1 MNAETTNTLLESPVE
16 LDPVN
21 FLLGKVNEDN
31 TTKCLDSEDQPCL
44 RLAKDPTRRLYRLY
58 DKDGKVSLRVRS
70 YLRNL
75 YRYHRDKSHLANAEL
90 ALAVDYIAED
100 AYQGGRDRMLAVA
113 KKDGDY
119 NFEAVCVLANSLTG
133 SGVAPVGLG
142 NQLLD
147 GVKKLTSEAKLH
159 PVLTSDVAGSTLS
172 LVLRTADLWTV
183 VNAREIEAQVR
194 ADKGTL
200 CKALNYFSRRLDELE
215 YQFRKVGLEVTVAH
229 KESGSWTTLVRRD
242 EVFLPD
248 PTVLVRADGS
258 TPSASGAPSGG
269 NLLSTKGVQPTDD
282 NQIATDPPVT
292 APAA

>member
-1 MNAETTNTLLESPVE
+1 MTETITTPATKTPAD

-21 FLLGKVNEDN
+21 FLLEKVNEDH
-31 TTKCLDSEDQPCL
+31 TTKCLDGEDQPCI

-58 DKDGKVSLRVRS
+58 DKDGKISLRVRS

-75 YRYHRDKSHLANAEL
+75 YRYYRKVLHLGNADL

-100 AYQGGRDRMLAVA
+100 AYQGGRERTLAVA

-133 SGVAPVGLG
+133 SGVAPAGLG

-147 GVKKLTSEAKLH
+147 GVKKLTPEVKLH
-159 PVLTSDVAGSTLS
+159 PVLTADAAGRSLT

-183 VNAREIEAQVR
+183 VNDRAIEAQVG

-200 CKALNYFSRRLDELE
+200 YKALNYFSRRLDELE

-229 KESGSWTTLVRRD
+229 KETGSWTTLVRRD

-248 PTVLVRADGS
+248 PTVLVRADDR

-269 NLLSTKGVQPTDD
+269 NLLPAKGVQPTED
-282 NQIATDPPVT
+282 NQIAVDPPVPT
-292 APAA
+292 PAA